1 MIFICIRTLSDTDD
15 TTTVYRA
22 LRIPSWQIGV
32 VMLVDQQFV
41 FLPVYI
47 LSVFFNNIIFPALSS
62 GYDTIFKNRKEILEF
77 YKKNVSKK
85 RRNRP
90 QDI

>member
-1 MIFICIRTLSDTDD
+1 MR
-15 TTTVYRA
+15 
-22 LRIPSWQIGV
+22 
-32 VMLVDQQFV
+32 VDQQFV

-47 LSVFFNNIIFPALSS
+47 LSVFFNNIIFPALAS
-62 GYDTIFKNRKEILEF
+62 GFDTIFLKTGKKFLIFIKN
-77 YKKNVSKK
+77 NVSKK